1 MSSCAVEE
9 DDNGEKVVFVFVKL
23 GPDRRLMVLSDRVF
37 HGRTKESKFDSLF
50 SCVGACYKVE
60 EGMNLFNFF
69 FFIINFLG
77 WGMRLWLVVVAV
89 TVADGGSGCWQW
101 QWVCW

>member
-1 MSSCAVEE
+1 MSSCAVE
-9 DDNGEKVVFVFVKL
+9 DDDGEKVVFVFVKS
-23 GPDRRLMVLSDRVF
+23 GVDRRLMVLSDRVF
-37 HGRTKESKFDSLF
+37 HGRTKELKFGNLF

-69 FFIINFLG
+69 FFLIINFLG

-89 TVADGGSGCWQW
+89 IVADGGSGCWQ
-101 QWVCW
+101 